1 MEMHVCSGKTRVVV
15 AMSGGVD
22 SSVAAAILREQGCDV
37 HGVTLRMHAG
47 SDSAA
52 EEARRVADQLGIAHE
67 VRDCTEVFER
77 EIIEYFV
84 AEYLEGRTPNPCVR
98 CNPLIKFGTLFAV
111 ADEIGADLAATGHY
125 ARVERRNG
133 RMTIRRAQWLPKD
146 QSYVL
151 AGLSQEQLSR
161 AVFPLGS
168 TRKEE
173 TRERARALGLA
184 SAERA
189 ESQEICFITWRDLPS
204 RTLALRLEEERLEA
218 RGIGDWG
225 LGIGDCDSEST
236 LAFPPL
242 ASSLSSSSLQEAA
255 SCRPAADTE
264 AASCRP
270 AADPCN
276 DYRAFIAARVGPPTP
291 GPILSM
297 KGEVLGQ
304 HSGLLNY
311 TVGQRRGLGISD
323 PRPHYVVALDPRRNA
338 VIAGHDEDTLRDTL
352 ETGPVNWVGLA
363 RQTEPF
369 ACMVQI
375 RYLHRAAPATATPA
389 GERLHVRFRTAQRA
403 VTPGQFAV
411 LYDEEGYVLAA
422 GSIRQPSLDAE

>member
-1 MEMHVCSGKTRVVV
+1 MEIHVCSGKTRVVV

-98 CNPLIKFGTLFAV
+98 CNPLIKFGSLFAL
-111 ADEIGADLAATGHY
+111 AEEIGADLVATGHY

-133 RMTIRRAQWLPKD
+133 RMTLRRAQWLPKD
-146 QSYVL
+146 QSYAL

-184 SAERA
+184 SAEGA
-189 ESQEICFITWRDLPS
+189 ESQEICFI
-204 RTLALRLEEERLEA
+204 
-218 RGIGDWG
+218 
-225 LGIGDCDSEST
+225 
-236 LAFPPL
+236 
-242 ASSLSSSSLQEAA
+242 
-255 SCRPAADTE
+255 
-264 AASCRP
+264 
-270 AADPCN
+270 PCN
-276 DYRAFIAARVGPPTP
+276 DYRVFIAARVGPPTP
-291 GPILSM
+291 GAILST

-338 VIAGHDEDTLRDTL
+338 VIVGHDEDTLRDTL

-363 RQTEPF
+363 PQTEPF
-369 ACMVQI
+369 ACMAQI

-389 GERLHVRFRTAQRA
+389 GERLHVRFRATQRA

-411 LYDEEGYVLAA
+411 LYDEEDCVLAA
-422 GSIRQPSLDAE
+422 GSIQQPSLDAE